1 MSNETDCRD
10 FLRRE
15 AASTRTAGNIL
26 LVLGIVLVVF
36 LIGLYSYT
44 LGRLNREWQAKGIV
58 DYGMAR
64 MTVAVDAAIETF
76 EREALKRAPEIMDQA
91 KDKLV
96 AYMPEARK
104 RAEELL
110 SSAADDLAER
120 IRAEAGDQVSDIML
134 RHETMISQA
143 LAAASDIEKSNA
155 ELELKQ
161 ALEEEFEALAVR
173 DLDPNLPHYEQALKD
188 MDEKLTV
195 LVDTTPEE
203 LTEEQQLERELLQI
217 INTLLERHFGRLQAT
232 G

>member
-44 LGRLNREWQAKGIV
+44 LGRLNREWQAKDIV

-217 INTLLERHFGRLQAT
+217 INTLLERHFGRLQAA

>member
-44 LGRLNREWQAKGIV
+44 LGRLNREWQAKDIV

-188 MDEKLTV
+188 MDEKLGV